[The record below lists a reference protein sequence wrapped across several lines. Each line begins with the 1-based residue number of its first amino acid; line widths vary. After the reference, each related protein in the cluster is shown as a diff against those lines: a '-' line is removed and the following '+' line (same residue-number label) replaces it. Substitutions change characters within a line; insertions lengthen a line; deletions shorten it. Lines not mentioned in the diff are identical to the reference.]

1 MILDET
7 VITSVIGIF
16 TVPAEKGRYIEIKNR
31 PSYALSFCLD
41 GGRIVYTKDGVRT
54 VSDRDTAVILP
65 QGADYTLYNEEGGNF
80 PVINFLTSKPIAEDF
95 IAIKLSYPELY
106 LKDYETIRRLW
117 HIPGN
122 NAMVMSLLYGML
134 ARLASENL
142 PRHPA
147 LGTAME
153 YILGNLSTP
162 ELSNEILAEV
172 SGISEVYLR
181 RLFKEHYDTT
191 PKQYILSLRIKE
203 AKRLLDEG
211 LTSVGAV
218 AEACGFSGI
227 YHFSRMFKTVTGV
240 SPSEYV
246 KRSK

>member
-1 MILDET
+1 MSLDDT
-7 VITSVIGIF
+7 VITSVMGIF
-16 TVPAEKGRYIEIKNR
+16 TVPAEKGRFIEIKNR

-65 QGADYTLYNEEGGNF
+65 KGADYTLYNEEGGNF
-80 PVINFLTSKPIAEDF
+80 PIINFLTSRPLSEDF
-95 IAIKLSYPELY
+95 ISIRLSHPEPY
-106 LKDYETIRRLW
+106 LKDYETVRRLW

-122 NAMVMSLLYGML
+122 GAMVMSVLYGML
-134 ARLASENL
+134 ARLSSENL

-147 LGTAME
+147 LSAAME
-153 YILGNLSTP
+153 HILANLSTP
-162 ELSNEILAEV
+162 ELSNEALAEV
-172 SGISEVYLR
+172 AGISEVYLR
-181 RLFKEHYDTT
+181 RLFKEYYDTT
-191 PKQYILSLRIKE
+191 PKQYILGLRIKE

-227 YHFSRMFKTVTGV
+227 YHFSRMFKTVTGI